1 MRMPILSYFV
11 VAGTA
16 LVGLL
21 FWVSDGLNPNTSPIK
36 TSQTVG
42 VPERFKGQAEQ
53 PRYKTDG
60 VNFAA
65 QQGHPATNPVQ
76 TIETAAKQKTASKL
90 SPAPSWNRLAES
102 QHANLSVH

>member
-21 FWVSDGLNPNTSPIK
+21 FWVSDGLNPNISPIK

-42 VPERFKGQAEQ
+42 VPEPFKGQAEQ

-65 QQGHPATNPVQ
+65 EQGHPATNPVQ
-76 TIETAAKQKTASKL
+76 TIETAAKQKTASKP
-90 SPAPSWNRLAES
+90 SPAPRWNRLAES
-102 QHANLSVH
+102 QHDNLSVH